1 MRGPGAQLT
10 GGTAAAAARLHI
22 SRKAHVHNPFA

>member
-10 GGTAAAAARLHI
+10 GGTAHAAAEPYTTG
-22 SRKAHVHNPFA
+22 KAHVHNLFA